1 MNILQLVIP
10 LIGVLL
16 GGIISGFGHWFK
28 ARSDRKRTVA
38 SALANLLEVRHRI
51 VAVGTVL
58 AEIKK
63 RAPLSPQEL
72 QLIEAQFHN
81 HFPMDEEVH
90 DRYKKAIDT
99 LEGIDPVLAFQ
110 MRSKNEIPKYLGLLD
125 KLSLENGIDQTASVQ
140 MRSFLKE
147 KIIPSLDSSVIKLAG
162 AHSCIT
168 KNKVKKLI
176 AKEDEKRNEI
186 GKLFDNM
193 QAMSLPNL
201 SSPT

>member
-1 MNILQLVIP
+1 MDILQLVIP

-28 ARSDRKRTVA
+28 VRSDRKKTIG

-51 VAVGTVL
+51 VGIGAVL

-81 HFPMDEEVH
+81 LFPMDEEVH
-90 DRYKKAIDT
+90 SRYKKAIDT

-110 MRSKNEIPKYLGLLD
+110 MRSKNEIQKYLGLLD
-125 KLSLENGIDQTASVQ
+125 KLSLENGIDHTAFAQ
-140 MRSFLKE
+140 MRGFLKE
-147 KIIPSLDSSVIKLAG
+147 AIIPSLDSSVIKLAG

-193 QAMSLPNL
+193 QTMSLPNI
-201 SSPT
+201 SSST

>member
-1 MNILQLVIP
+1 MDIFQLVIP

-28 ARSDRKRTVA
+28 ARIDRKRTLA
-38 SALANLLEVRHRI
+38 SALANLLEVRYHI
-51 VAVGTVL
+51 VGVGAVL

-63 RAPLSPQEL
+63 RAPLTQQEL

-81 HFPMDEEVH
+81 LFPMDEEVH
-90 DRYKKAIDT
+90 SRYKKAIDI
-99 LEGIDPVLAFQ
+99 LEGLDPVLAFQ
-110 MRSKNEIPKYLGLLD
+110 MRSKNEIQKYLGLLD
-125 KLSLENGIDQTASVQ
+125 KLCLENGIDHTAFAQ
-140 MRSFLKE
+140 MRSFVKE
-147 KIIPSLDSSVIKLAG
+147 AIIPGLDRSVIKLAD
-162 AHSCIT
+162 AHSRGT
-168 KNKVKKLI
+168 KNAVKKLI
-176 AKEDEKRNEI
+176 AQEDEKRNEI